1 MVEFCIVLALTA
13 LVVAF
18 MGGVIGYLI
27 GKYWEKKQLMKKI
40 ILFVAVIFLLVSCKE
55 NKGINIP
62 TSDSINEIKVE
73 KLFVVDGITVY
84 RFYDGGRVVYFTNK
98 KGVAKAFHD
107 EYDPATKT
115 TRTKVVE
122 TLCNEEQL

>member
-1 MVEFCIVLALTA
+1 
-13 LVVAF
+13 
-18 MGGVIGYLI
+18 
-27 GKYWEKKQLMKKI
+27 MKKI
-40 ILFVAVIFLLVSCKE
+40 ILLFVSVIFLLVSCKE
-55 NKGINIP
+55 NKGINVP

-84 RFYDGGRVVYFTNK
+84 RFYDGSRVVYFTNK
-98 KGVAKAFHD
+98 IGEVKSIHD

-122 TLCNEEQL
+122 TLCNEE

>member
-1 MVEFCIVLALTA
+1 
-13 LVVAF
+13 
-18 MGGVIGYLI
+18 
-27 GKYWEKKQLMKKI
+27 MKKI
-40 ILFVAVIFLLVSCKE
+40 ILLFVSVIFLLVSCNE
-55 NKGINIP
+55 NKGVNVP

-84 RFYDGGRVVYFTNK
+84 RFYDGVRVVYFTNK
-98 KGVAKAFHD
+98 KGVINAIHG

-122 TLCNEEQL
+122 TLCNEE

>member
-1 MVEFCIVLALTA
+1 
-13 LVVAF
+13 
-18 MGGVIGYLI
+18 
-27 GKYWEKKQLMKKI
+27 MKKI
-40 ILFVAVIFLLVSCKE
+40 IFIVLSVLSLVSCSE
-55 NKGINIP
+55 NKGINVP
-62 TSDSINEIKVE
+62 KSDSINDIKVE

-98 KGVAKAFHD
+98 KGVVKALHD

-122 TLCNEEQL
+122 TLCNEE